1 MKNSSVDE
9 LFAQALRGE
18 YDDHAAWEAI
28 RALHRVGSREILD
41 YATEWCRSK
50 NPLQRAR
57 GADVLAQLGKTA
69 EHPSNRF
76 PQESYSAVSEM
87 LLQET
92 TPQTLAAAI
101 TALGHVDNPAAIGL
115 VSAYQNHPDADVR
128 YAVAFTLGCFPN
140 DSGSI
145 LILLNLMED
154 ADADVRDWAT
164 FALGVLGS
172 ASSTEILDALCRR
185 MDDSN
190 NDVREE
196 AMVGLAKRQDRR
208 MLPAL
213 ITALESTSVS
223 ERVIEAAVEMLALE
237 TPPKAWDAQQY
248 AAALKAHLPS

>member
-1 MKNSSVDE
+1 MKDSTADE
-9 LFAQALRGE
+9 LFAQTIGGE
-18 YDDHAAWEAI
+18 YDDEAAWEAV
-28 RALHRVGSREILD
+28 RALRRIGSREILD
-41 YATEWCRSK
+41 RATEWCRSK
-50 NPLQRAR
+50 NALQRAR

-76 PQESYSAVSEM
+76 PHESYRAISEM
-87 LLQET
+87 LLRET
-92 TPQTLAAAI
+92 DAEALAAAI
-101 TALGHVDNPAAIGL
+101 TALGHLDNEAAIGL
-115 VSAYQNHPDADVR
+115 VSAHSNHPHADVR
-128 YAVAFTLGCFPN
+128 YAVAFSLGSFPN
-140 DSGSI
+140 EPDSI
-145 LILLNLMED
+145 RTLLKLMED
-154 ADADVRDWAT
+154 PDADVRDWAT
-164 FALGVLGS
+164 FAVGDLGH
-172 ASSTEILDALCRR
+172 ASSPEIVDALFRR
-185 MDDSN
+185 IDDPD